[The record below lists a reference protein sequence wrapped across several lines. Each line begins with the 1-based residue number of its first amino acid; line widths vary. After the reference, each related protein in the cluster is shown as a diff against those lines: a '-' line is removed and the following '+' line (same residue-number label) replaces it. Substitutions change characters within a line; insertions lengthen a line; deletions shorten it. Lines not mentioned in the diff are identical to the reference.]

1 MVHATH
7 LGGDVGGD
15 VGPSTA
21 ITAEQRL
28 REDLVLTI
36 RVGVLCQIVLDCSPA
51 EAYALIQTHSV
62 FLTAW
67 EIVKYAW
74 VAKHNPVR
82 GLAKLVEMG
91 NEEGVKLLV
100 AEGADIHL
108 GYGVAL
114 YTAAECGHLGIL
126 NFLLDKDNFSTLD
139 LNEALCIAAVNG
151 HQVVSKRLINAG
163 ADLHARNEL
172 ALRRAAANGQRQIVQ
187 MLLELGARIH
197 TQNDFAL
204 RAAATRGH
212 LDVVKL
218 LLEKSSYTHTL

>member
-7 LGGDVGGD
+7 VGGAVGGD

-21 ITAEQRL
+21 ITSEQRV

-36 RVGVLCQIVLDCSPA
+36 RVGVLCQIMLDCSPA

-62 FLTAW
+62 FLGAW
-67 EIVKYAW
+67 EVVKYAW
-74 VAKHNPVR
+74 VAKHNPIG

-91 NEEGVKLLV
+91 NDEGVKLLV
-100 AEGADIHL
+100 GEGADIHV

-114 YTAAECGHLGIL
+114 YVAAECGRLGIL
-126 NFLLDKDNFSTLD
+126 NFLLDKDGFSTLD
-139 LNEALCIAAVNG
+139 LNEALCTAAVNG
-151 HQVVSKRLINAG
+151 QQAVTKRLIEAG

-172 ALRRAAANGQRQIVQ
+172 ALRRAAANGQCQIVQ

-197 TQNDFAL
+197 AQNDFAL
-204 RAAATRGH
+204 RAAATSGH

-218 LLEKSSYTHTL
+218 LLEQSSYTQLL